1 MSVILEEKELKDSLS
16 KCRCCFRLII
26 DDRRAVDI
34 DDTIREQFF
43 NLCQLIVSIL
53 SILSQIVIYCTNS
66 LPLLAFK
73 A

>member
-43 NLCQLIVSIL
+43 NLCQLSV
-53 SILSQIVIYCTNS
+53 SILSQIVIYSTNS

>member
-53 SILSQIVIYCTNS
+53 SQIVIYSTNS

>member
-1 MSVILEEKELKDSLS
+1 MSEILEEKELKDSLS

-53 SILSQIVIYCTNS
+53 SQIVIYSTNS